1 MRDLFYGLYL
11 VSAEDVGLRPALAA
25 DEVADPQRCYR
36 LAADWLPAAFAD
48 EDLAAD
54 TRVAVPVYIDRGR
67 GAVRAWATLGVR
79 LARLEASYAR
89 APRIKP
95 VRGEGEWEE
104 VPPHRLARSE
114 YLIPVEEFAE
124 VELPGLKVLSRREL
138 HEVCD
143 RAKTKEAIL
152 QALRR

>member
-11 VSAEDVGLRPALAA
+11 VSAEDVGLKPALAA
-25 DEVADPQRCYR
+25 DEVTDTQRCYQ
-36 LAADWLPAAFAD
+36 LAADWLPTAFAD

-54 TRVAVPVYIDRGR
+54 TRVAVPIYIDRGR
-67 GAVRAWATLGVR
+67 GVVRVWATLGVR

-95 VRGEGEWEE
+95 AKGEGEWEE
-104 VPPHRLARSE
+104 VPAHRLGKSE
-114 YLIPVEEFAE
+114 YLIPVDEFAE
-124 VELPGLKVLSRREL
+124 VELTGLKVLTRREL
-138 HEVCD
+138 REVCD